1 MLLGIKLKGM
11 SRTTP
16 ILCFKVFL
24 TWLFRLHQHFSRK
37 LIYPRYISP
46 FETTTLF
53 TTLKNISFFFQ
64 FNVIPLMGI
73 YLVLFMIL
81 TCFCCCCCKCCC
93 GSSGKR
99 SSVGGGRGDLV
110 MVRAWNWTKKN
121 PQKYNFKPFDLS
133 VKPKC
138 LFWPKNFHEKTFQF

>member
-1 MLLGIKLKGM
+1 MGSHCSSTIMFGQLIFITLVCATTVNAIPC
-11 SRTTP
+11 SRCSADWHCIPYLEHCNPTINATLVKNP
-16 ILCFKVFL
+16 RNSATFGDCMRENLINPGG
-24 TWLFRLHQHFSRK
+24 RK
-37 LIYPRYISP
+37 ISMQ
-46 FETTTLF
+46 
-53 TTLKNISFFFQ
+53 NHCQ

-110 MVRAWNWTKKN
+110 MVRA
-121 PQKYNFKPFDLS
+121 
-133 VKPKC
+133 
-138 LFWPKNFHEKTFQF
+138 